1 VRRPHEEA
9 RNRYSLAMPLVRAE
23 LVGASPSVVLRF
35 LAWVVGYVRRPRWVW
50 WGGWGEMLL
59 RGHPL
64 ECGQRIVQCCVD
76 SA

>member
-50 WGGWGEMLL
+50 WGGVGRNALA
-59 RGHPL
+59 RSP
-64 ECGQRIVQCCVD
+64 
-76 SA
+76 S